1 MLKKLITLGSF
12 ACALALPLAA
22 HAQANPTAT
31 ALSNLQIGGGF
42 TYARTDYGQ
51 KGDKGLTIFGDYDLG
66 VHWGAEA
73 EYHYVS
79 IVTPDSVSENSF
91 LAGPR
96 VIYRK
101 HHFKL
106 YGKGMIGLGHMNV
119 PLTPT
124 NRLAANETD
133 FVFAGGGGV
142 EYLIGSHLTL
152 RPVDVEYQRWSF
164 RTGLTPV
171 VFTIG
176 AAYRFH

>member
-1 MLKKLITLGSF
+1 MLTKLTTLASLV
-12 ACALALPLAA
+12 CALSLTQLA

-51 KGDKGLTIFGDYDLG
+51 KGDRGLTIFADYDLG
-66 VHWGAEA
+66 LHWGAEA
-73 EYHYVS
+73 DYHYVS
-79 IVTPDSVSENSF
+79 INTPDSVSENSF
-91 LAGPR
+91 TVGPR
-96 VIYRK
+96 FILRK

-106 YGKGMIGLGHMNV
+106 YGKGMIGLGHISV

-124 NRLAANETD
+124 NSPAVNETD
-133 FVFAGGGGV
+133 FLFAGGGGV
-142 EYLIGSHLTL
+142 EYLIGRHLTL

-164 RTGLTPV
+164 RTGLTPLV
-171 VFTIG
+171 MTVG

>member
-1 MLKKLITLGSF
+1 MLKKFTTLASI
-12 ACALALPLAA
+12 ACALSLTHLA

-31 ALSNLQIGGGF
+31 ALSNLQIGGGY

-51 KGDKGLTIFGDYDLG
+51 RGDKGLTIFGDYDLG

-73 EYHYVS
+73 NYHYVS
-79 IVTPDSVSENSF
+79 IDTPQSVSENSF
-91 LAGPR
+91 TVGPR
-96 VIYRK
+96 FILRK

-106 YGKGMIGLGHMNV
+106 YGKGMIGLGHISI

-133 FVFAGGGGV
+133 FLFAGGGGV

-152 RPVDVEYQRWSF
+152 RPVDFEYQRWSF
-164 RTGLTPV
+164 RTGLTPA
-171 VFTIG
+171 VFTVG

>member
-1 MLKKLITLGSF
+1 MLKKLTTLISL
-12 ACALALPLAA
+12 ACVLSLTQLA

-51 KGDKGLTIFGDYDLG
+51 RGDKGLTIFGDYDLG
-66 VHWGAEA
+66 LHWGAEA
-73 EYHYVS
+73 DYHYVS
-79 IVTPDSVSENSF
+79 VQTPDQVSENSF
-91 LAGPR
+91 TVGPR
-96 VIYRK
+96 FIYRK

-106 YGKGMIGLGHMNV
+106 YGKGMIGLGHISA

-124 NRLAANETD
+124 NRLTANETD
-133 FVFAGGGGV
+133 FLFAGGGGV

-164 RTGLTPV
+164 RTGLTPLV
-171 VFTIG
+171 MTVG

>member
-1 MLKKLITLGSF
+1 MLKKLTTL
-12 ACALALPLAA
+12 ATLASTLSLTQLTY
-22 HAQANPTAT
+22 AQANPTAT

-51 KGDKGLTIFGDYDLG
+51 RGDKGLTIFGDYDLG

-73 EYHYVS
+73 NYHYVS
-79 IVTPDSVSENSF
+79 IATPDNVSENSF
-91 LAGPR
+91 TIGPR
-96 VIYRK
+96 FIYRK

-106 YGKGMIGLGHMNV
+106 YGKGFIGLGHISV
-119 PLTPT
+119 PLTAT
-124 NRLAANETD
+124 NRLVASETD
-133 FVFAGGGGV
+133 FLYGAGGGV

-152 RPVDVEYQRWSF
+152 RPVDFEYQRWSF
-164 RTGLTPV
+164 RTGLTPA

>member
-1 MLKKLITLGSF
+1 MLKRLITFVSLT
-12 ACALALPLAA
+12 CALSLPQLA

-42 TYARTDYGQ
+42 SYARTDYGQ
-51 KGDKGLTIFGDYDLG
+51 RGDKGMTFFGDYDLG
-66 VHWGAEA
+66 VHYGIEA
-73 EYHYVS
+73 EYHYMS
-79 IVTPDSVSENSF
+79 IDTPDLVSENSF
-91 LAGPR
+91 AIGPR
-96 VIYRK
+96 FILRK
-101 HHFKL
+101 HHFKF
-106 YGKGMIGLGHMNV
+106 YGKGMIGLGHITV

-124 NRLAANETD
+124 NRLVANETD
-133 FVFAGGGGV
+133 FLFAGGGGV

-164 RTGLTPV
+164 RNGLTPV